1 MKFSI
6 LQKILVVM
14 LIVAVLPLISLGF
27 LAVNDEKAVG
37 MSAAEDA
44 KILGDSTLKS
54 ARYALEN
61 LGEDMIEQKAKDVAK
76 QCEIYLQ
83 AHPEMTISDL
93 QADTEFQK
101 IAVQKVGE
109 TGYTYLY
116 EKDPATIRLHPD
128 SELVDAPMSDF
139 KDKFPA
145 WWGIIR
151 PTLSGLTICGY
162 YDWESSSGEVR
173 EKFAYMTPVEGTPYV
188 IAATTYIS
196 EFSEPVNKI
205 ETKVQSEIDNTIDE
219 IKVSTESVSTQN
231 TILLMT
237 VITILIVMV
246 VSYFFA
252 STLTSPIKRLT
263 SVADRVSMGDM
274 EDTDIDIESEDEI
287 GELAESFKRMI
298 VSVKYYMSK
307 VKDQEDDESDE

>member
-1 MKFSI
+1 MKLSI
-6 LQKILVVM
+6 LSKILAVM
-14 LIVAVLPLISLGF
+14 LIVAVLPLITLGF

-44 KILGDSTLKS
+44 RILGDSTLIS

-61 LGEDMIEQKAKDVAK
+61 LGEDMIEQKAQDVAK
-76 QCEIYLQ
+76 QCEIYLE
-83 AHPEMTISDL
+83 AHPGMSISEL
-93 QADTEFQK
+93 QSSPEFQE
-101 IAVQKVGE
+101 IAVQKVGD

-116 EKDPATIRLHPD
+116 ETDPATIRLHPD
-128 SELVDAPMSDF
+128 SEMMDVSMSDL
-139 KDKFPA
+139 KEQFPA

-162 YDWESSSGEVR
+162 YDWQSSSGEVH

-205 ETKVQSEIDNTIDE
+205 ETKVNSEIDNTIDK

-237 VITILIVMV
+237 LMTILVVVI

-252 STLTSPIKRLT
+252 SSLTSPIKRLT
-263 SVADRVSMGDM
+263 AVADRVSMGDM
-274 EDTDIDIESEDEI
+274 ADTDIDIESEDEI

-307 VKDQEDDESDE
+307 VKDQNNDGDD